1 MPSVLASALPHPLG
15 QQGATEGHCG
25 VLSRAVT
32 CATCGSDGVTAV
44 LHVLKRAR
52 DRNRE
57 VSERSVIPSVTLILC
72 VGLVAP

>member
-1 MPSVLASALPHPLG
+1 M
-15 QQGATEGHCG
+15 
-25 VLSRAVT
+25 T

-57 VSERSVIPSVTLILC
+57 VSEGSVIPSVTLILC
-72 VGLVAP
+72 VDLVAP